1 MSYTDVESATAKVDA
16 FLKGKNV
23 IALPVPEVSEKTAP
37 VVFYSADGRMGIRHT
52 NGRLPEILDAV
63 GLALS
68 ASPNMN
74 VFVHAGRLVRVHE
87 VKNKSVGIH
96 RPDGALVIHPLEAS
110 HLTELIGRAAM
121 HVKYDLRSTDDA
133 SGKKGAWVNCDCPR
147 RVSESYIARGY
158 WPEIPVLSGFVEA
171 PTIDHTGRLIDK
183 RGYDSESGLYL
194 AISDAV
200 TDTYQSPT
208 NKPSKS
214 EAEKALKYL
223 SELVESFPFV
233 NDEDKSA
240 IIAAIITAMVRRVL
254 PSAPMF
260 AVTAP
265 MPGTG
270 KTLLAET
277 AAIIATGRRSSVLS
291 LGHDD
296 AEAEKRLG
304 GVLLAGDAAILLD
317 NIERPLGGDLLCQV
331 TTQPSVRLRP
341 LGVSSVISVPTHALM
356 LATGNNLAIVGDL
369 KRRVVLIRMDAKT
382 ERPEQRAFDRSHIDE
397 VISKR
402 GALISA
408 ALTIPMAYMAAGA
421 PAIHGHR
428 PFGSFEL
435 WDQMVRRPLLWLGYP
450 DPLGGAE
457 ALRESDPDL
466 EAMRALFSAWL
477 EIPSL
482 NKPCTVAEIIK
493 VGMEYMLGGGDS
505 ACPELRDALQLV
517 CSEKVNSRRLGI
529 WLRNHRDRI
538 VDGMQLIR
546 AGDDGHAKVAMWRIV
561 KCG

>member
-1 MSYTDVESATAKVDA
+1 MSQSEIESSTAKVDA
-16 FLKGKNV
+16 YLSETNV
-23 IALPVPEVSEKTAP
+23 VAMPVPGINEKTAP

-68 ASPNMN
+68 ASPDINI
-74 VFVHAGRLVRVHE
+74 FVHAGRLVRVHE
-87 VKNKSVGIH
+87 IKNQATGIH

-110 HLTELIGRAAM
+110 HLTELIGRAAV
-121 HVKYDLRSTDDA
+121 HVKYDLRSTDDE

-158 WPEIPVLSGFVEA
+158 WPELPVLSGFVEA

-183 RGYDSESGLYL
+183 RGHDSESGLYL

-200 TDTYQSPT
+200 TGSYKAP
-208 NKPSKS
+208 NNNPSKQ
-214 EAEKALKYL
+214 AAHNALKEL
-223 SELVESFPFV
+223 SALVDSFPFV

-240 IIAAIITAMVRRVL
+240 IIAAIITAMVRRIL

-382 ERPEQRAFDRSHIDE
+382 ERPEQRAFDKSHIDE

-421 PAIHGHR
+421 PAIDGHR

-457 ALRESDPDL
+457 ALRESDPDM
-466 EAMRALFSAWL
+466 EAMRALFGAWL
-477 EIPSL
+477 DAPAL
-482 NKPCTVAEIIK
+482 NKPCTVTEIVK
-493 VGMEYMLGGGDS
+493 VGMEYLPGGGDS
-505 ACPELRDALQLV
+505 AYPELRDALQLV
-517 CSEKVNSRRLGI
+517 CSEKVNTRRLAI
-529 WLRNHRDRI
+529 WLRYHKDRI
-538 VDGMQLIR
+538 VDGMQLTQGR
-546 AGDDGHAKVAMWRIV
+546 YDNHLKVATWRV
-561 KCG
+561 VRCG